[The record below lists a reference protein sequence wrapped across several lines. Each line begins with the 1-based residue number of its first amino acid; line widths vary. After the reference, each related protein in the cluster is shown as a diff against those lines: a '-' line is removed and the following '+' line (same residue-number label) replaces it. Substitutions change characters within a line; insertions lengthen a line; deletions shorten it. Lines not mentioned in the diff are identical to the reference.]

1 MSEKIKHH
9 YYFNKN
15 KILTLTTE
23 EHNLVHS
30 LEGVLFTPYAPKAAA
45 KIRKEIT
52 KLKKCH
58 KYIKAY
64 RLKRILKLYVNG
76 SEDYLY
82 KLYER
87 GSKLKVYLGRQNGK
101 SHFSN
106 CVWLKI
112 QYKQLLKKHKYIK
125 PYRLKKIIKKYN
137 EV

>member
-15 KILTLTTE
+15 KILTLTPE

-30 LEGVLFTPYAPKAAA
+30 LEGVLFTPYVPKVSAR
-45 KIRKEIT
+45 ILKEIT
-52 KLKKCH
+52 KLKKRH

-64 RLKRILKLYVNG
+64 RLKKLLNLYVNG
-76 SEDYLY
+76 SEEYLFN
-82 KLYER
+82 LYER

-101 SHFSN
+101 IHFSN
-106 CVWLKI
+106 SIWLKI
-112 QYKQLLKKHKYIK
+112 RYKQLLKKHKYIK
-125 PYRLKKIIKKYN
+125 AYRLKKIIKKYN